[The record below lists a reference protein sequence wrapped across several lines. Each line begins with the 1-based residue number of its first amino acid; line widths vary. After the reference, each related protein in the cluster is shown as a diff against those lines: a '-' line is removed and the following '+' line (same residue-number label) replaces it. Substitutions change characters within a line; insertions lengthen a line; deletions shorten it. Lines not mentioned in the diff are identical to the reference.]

1 MPAFTFET
9 ALLALVTIG
18 LFVLARIVFSLREE
32 IRELKAAQEP
42 PASVPVAAP
51 SPKPAPPS
59 TPVEEGVP
67 ADVYAA
73 IVSAIF
79 IALGDQHRIVSITPD
94 KSMAWSREG
103 RRNIFGS
110 HSLR

>member
-1 MPAFTFET
+1 MPAFSFET
-9 ALLALVTIG
+9 ALLVVVTIG
-18 LFVLARIVFSLREE
+18 LFVLAKIVLSLREE
-32 IRELKAAQEP
+32 IRELKAARKP
-42 PASVPVAAP
+42 PAAVPAPAPVAAL
-51 SPKPAPPS
+51 A
-59 TPVEEGVP
+59 PVEEEVP
-67 ADVYAA
+67 SDVYAA

-79 IALGDQHRIVSITPD
+79 IALGDQQRIVSITPD

>member
-1 MPAFTFET
+1 MPAFSFET
-9 ALLALVTIG
+9 ALLVVVTIG
-18 LFVLARIVFSLREE
+18 LFVLAKIVLSLREE
-32 IRELKAAQEP
+32 IRELKAARKP
-42 PASVPVAAP
+42 PAAVPAPAPVAAP
-51 SPKPAPPS
+51 VAALA
-59 TPVEEGVP
+59 PVEEEVP

-79 IALGDQHRIVSITPD
+79 IALGDQQRIVSITPD

>member
-18 LFVLARIVFSLREE
+18 LFVLARIVLSLREE
-32 IRELKAAQEP
+32 IRELKAAQQP
-42 PASVPVAAP
+42 PAVIPVAVAL
-51 SPKPAPPS
+51 SRPAPPS
-59 TPVEEGVP
+59 APFEEEVP

>member
-1 MPAFTFET
+1 MPAFSFET
-9 ALLALVTIG
+9 ALLVLVTIG
-18 LFVLARIVFSLREE
+18 FFVLAKIVLSLREE
-32 IRELKAAQEP
+32 IRELKAARKP
-42 PASVPVAAP
+42 PAAVLAPAPVAT
-51 SPKPAPPS
+51 PA
-59 TPVEEGVP
+59 PVEEEVP
-67 ADVYAA
+67 SDVYAA

-79 IALGDQHRIVSITPD
+79 IALGDQQRIVSITPD